1 MAAMGQEPTDEELF
15 DMIAEVDSD
24 GSGEIGAPPDSAGK
38 GRCLTSPRLRLADFS
53 EFLKVISSQ
62 KTKTAGMDDESDT
75 GAAGPHCTPC
85 PFHSCTELW
94 ALHSARL
101 QQLALTRSGCA
112 AQWMRSSRWVVD
124 RTRAARSPLTSCAQ

>member
-1 MAAMGQEPTDEELF
+1 MDPAAAAMGHEPTDEELF

-38 GRCLTSPRLRLADFS
+38 GRCLNSSRLRLADFS

-75 GAAGPHCTPC
+75 GAAGPHFTPRPHGAC
-85 PFHSCTELW
+85 
-94 ALHSARL
+94 RL
-101 QQLALTRSGCA
+101 FTVPVCSSGLSLVLGVLRSGC
-112 AQWMRSSRWVVD
+112 VH
-124 RTRAARSPLTSCAQ
+124 RAGW